1 MRPFLARA
9 LCHHDQCFGKRTKK
23 RPHCACSPPVL
34 LVPNQF
40 AGVASRCVPGTGAG
54 IKPCILCGK
63 KVCQSG
69 EKAVGALR
77 GRRHVCLRVPFA
89 AANVATNRLL
99 FGAPHA
105 LFCTVWRHCGT
116 FVALWCVGACALV
129 WSACAVSVLRWSS
142 GASPQTIAMTHTATH
157 RKDSRMG
164 TWCSGITSASHA
176 EGPGFNPQ
184 CVQFVL
190 LAGLGCR
197 GACCSAPL
205 WAVCRLPPPGGGC
218 KSAAAS

>member
-1 MRPFLARA
+1 MFSCPSRARA
-9 LCHHDQCFGKRTKK
+9 S
-23 RPHCACSPPVL
+23 CACSRAFRPRGAPAHPFYVRG
-34 LVPNQF
+34 
-40 AGVASRCVPGTGAG
+40 AAAGTGAN
-54 IKPCILCGK
+54 LLANCGWNDHIAA
-63 KVCQSG
+63 SD
-69 EKAVGALR
+69 EDTWWPLR
-77 GRRHVCLRVPFA
+77 GTWFCDIILRSFCMVSVAMA
-89 AANVATNRLL
+89 AANAIR
-99 FGAPHA
+99 
-105 LFCTVWRHCGT
+105 C
-116 FVALWCVGACALV
+116 
-129 WSACAVSVLRWSS
+129 SACEV
-142 GASPQTIAMTHTATH
+142 AMAMARTRITMH

-205 WAVCRLPPPGGGC
+205 WALCRLPPPGGGC